1 MLLFISRAFIDFQLV
16 GNFISCSCVFFR
28 LQTHKGQLL
37 IRVYYIQELAEKS
50 FWSKNHQRFTF
61 CWLPALCLNPR
72 DHITKESSS
81 FYSPEVLRF
90 HCFHRFTWLLCPIV
104 SFSSLWGSFCFS
116 AWLLMPAFLLPFLL
130 INFWKK
136 EEQWKAS
143 FFFSN
148 ISAHMIQPKFD
159 RWA

>member
-16 GNFISCSCVFFR
+16 GNFISCSCVFFH
-28 LQTHKGQLL
+28 LQTHKGRLL

-90 HCFHRFTWLLCPIV
+90 HCFHCFTWLLCPSVI
-104 SFSSLWGSFCFS
+104 FIPLGLILFLSLAFN
-116 AWLLMPAFLLPFLL
+116 ARLLAPLPIDKLL
-130 INFWKK
+130 KK
-136 EEQWKAS
+136 GRTMKS
-143 FFFSN
+143 KFFFSN